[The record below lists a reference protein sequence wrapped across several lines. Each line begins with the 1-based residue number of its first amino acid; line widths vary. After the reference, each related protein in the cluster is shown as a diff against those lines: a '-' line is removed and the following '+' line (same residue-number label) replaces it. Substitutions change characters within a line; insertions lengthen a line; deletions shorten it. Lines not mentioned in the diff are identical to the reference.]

1 LQDIDTSLNEGS
13 ELTREIYRWDQRLF
27 SVVLRLPGMGGPST
41 NPKDPLPSE
50 DSLAK
55 LAEATGGEFL
65 HYSMSKYGHHK
76 TEQTCY
82 KIIYRCLDYSRTF
95 KRILQ
100 NIDT

>member
-1 LQDIDTSLNEGS
+1 MVISISDGHLMTNTECTETEVTKL
-13 ELTREIYRWDQRLF
+13 LM
-27 SVVLRLPGMGGPST
+27 VLCAII
-41 NPKDPLPSE
+41 PSE